1 MAVISINQN
10 NFKEEVQAQQ
20 GIMLLDFWATWC
32 GPCSMIAPI
41 VDQVAEEENIKV
53 GKINIDEERN
63 LAYQFEIEAIPTI
76 ILMKDGKEIN
86 RQVGFMDKN
95 ELKAFLKK

>member
-1 MAVISINQN
+1 
-10 NFKEEVQAQQ
+10 
-20 GIMLLDFWATWC
+20 MLLDFWATWC

-41 VDQVAEEENIKV
+41 VDQVSEEENIKV

-95 ELKAFLKK
+95 ELKAFLQK

>member
-95 ELKAFLKK
+95 ELKAFLQK

>member
-1 MAVISINQN
+1 
-10 NFKEEVQAQQ
+10 
-20 GIMLLDFWATWC
+20 
-32 GPCSMIAPI
+32 MIAPI

-95 ELKAFLKK
+95 ELKAFLQK